1 MAHVLPTGRNFYSVD
16 PKSLPSPLAWDVGR
30 RLADELVARH
40 VAEDGAAPETV
51 GLVIW
56 GTAAMRTQGG
66 DVAGA
71 LALLGGRPRRHDEP
85 GRLARRPPHPLA
97 ELR

>member
-40 VAEDGAAPETV
+40 VSEDGAVPETV
-51 GLVIW
+51 GLVVW
-56 GTAAMRTQGG
+56 GTAAMRTQGD

-71 LALLGGRPRRHDEP
+71 LAPPRIRTRRHREA
-85 GRLARRPPHPLA
+85 GRLPRGEPISPSGL
-97 ELR
+97 